1 MKILVLLIVLSFNLF
16 AQDEEESEYLRAL
29 RLSCDKQKVALGCFN
44 YANALMRNG
53 NEEAAEKYFAL
64 GCKQEHSP
72 SCKKEKWDLP
82 EGAKPA
88 KKPEVE
94 ASTAPAEG
102 PATETVPETTTEEAA
117 TEPAAEPATEPEAVP
132 ESLELDLDTGTT
144 INE

>member
-44 YANALMRNG
+44 YANALMRKG

-82 EGAKPA
+82 EGAKPVE
-88 KKPEVE
+88 KPGVE
-94 ASTAPAEG
+94 ATELPTEAPS
-102 PATETVPETTTEEAA
+102 TETVPETTTEEA
-117 TEPAAEPATEPEAVP
+117 PIEPEASS
-132 ESLELDLDTGTT
+132 ESLELDLDTGAT